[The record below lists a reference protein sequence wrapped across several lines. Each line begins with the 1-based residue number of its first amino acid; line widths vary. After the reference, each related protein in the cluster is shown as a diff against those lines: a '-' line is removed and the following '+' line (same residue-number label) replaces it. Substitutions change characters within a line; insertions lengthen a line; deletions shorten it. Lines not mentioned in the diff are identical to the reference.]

1 MMNLNSMFGIMTEAQ
16 KQYLIGVAGSMAMTL

>member
-1 MMNLNSMFGIMTEAQ
+1 MFEIMTEAQ